1 MLKRLLIENYRS
13 IQSLDL
19 PLDNINAFI
28 GANSSGKSNI
38 LRALNLIIGA
48 TYATIKSFD
57 DCDYYQKNKS
67 NHIVID
73 IHFSTR
79 LTCNTNVYGFRLDCN
94 GQEAN
99 YIALGFNNQPLTYN
113 NSTREIRV
121 TNEMRD
127 EVSLMYIT
135 LDRLSYQQIKPTQW
149 TIYGKLLKFI
159 ANSIQAQH
167 KSAFLQDIIN
177 TYQNNLSPYITPVEQ
192 NLQNYV
198 REQTG
203 KQINLRMSIIDPT
216 MMLKELRPR
225 ITDANGLEV
234 DVDEEGAGVQSAV
247 AIAIART
254 YATVTNLP
262 IILAIE
268 EPELFLH
275 PHACRHFYKLF
286 KELSSKNV
294 QIFYTT
300 HERSFVNI
308 ADYEYIKL
316 VKKATSDT
324 TVDGFNGSIPNFD
337 AIKAA
342 SKFDDELNEVFFATK
357 VILVEG
363 PADKIALKT
372 AFEVM
377 TVDLDKENIS
387 VVECGSISGIKPMV
401 EILNR
406 FQIECFAIVD
416 EDLGNTTTATT
427 TADILTV
434 LPPTHLFTQRPG
446 LEGIFG
452 ITQKFKKET
461 VLRYIPIYYQTHQPQ
476 QIYLDIRT
484 AINL

>member
-1 MLKRLLIENYRS
+1 MLQRLLIENYRS

-19 PLDNINAFI
+19 PLDDINAFI

-38 LRALNLIIGA
+38 LRALNLVIGS

-57 DCDYYQKNKS
+57 DCDYYQKNKT
-67 NHIVID
+67 NHILID
-73 IHFSTR
+73 LYFSQG
-79 LTCNTNVYGFRLDCN
+79 LTCDNQVYGFRLQCD
-94 GQEAN
+94 GIEAN
-99 YIALGFNNQPLTYN
+99 YIALGHNHHPLTYF
-113 NSTREIRV
+113 NSREKKV
-121 TNEMRD
+121 TNEMRE

-135 LDRLSYQQIKPTQW
+135 LDRLSYQQIKPSQW

-159 ANSIQAQH
+159 ANSIQSQH
-167 KSAFLQDIIN
+167 KTAFLQDITN
-177 TYQNNLSPYITPVEQ
+177 TYTTNLNPYITTAEQ
-192 NLQNYV
+192 HLQNYV

-216 MMLKELRPR
+216 MLLKELRPR

-254 YATVTNLP
+254 FATVTNLP

-275 PHACRHFYKLF
+275 PHACRHFYKLL
-286 KELSSKNV
+286 KELSTHNV

-308 ADYEYIKL
+308 ADYQYIKL
-316 VKKATSDT
+316 VKKDSGDT
-324 TVDGFNGSIPNFD
+324 TVNGFNGRIPNFD

-342 SKFDDELNEVFFATK
+342 SKFDDELNEVFFASK
-357 VILVEG
+357 VVLVEG
-363 PADKIALKT
+363 PADKIAVKS
-372 AFEVM
+372 AFETM
-377 TVDLDKENIS
+377 TLDLDKANVS

-406 FQIECFAIVD
+406 FQIECFALVD
-416 EDLGNTTTATT
+416 EDPGNATTAAT

-434 LPPTHLFTQRPG
+434 LSAANLFVQRPG

-452 ITQKFKKET
+452 VTQKFKKET
-461 VLRYIPIYYQTHQPQ
+461 ALRDIPVYYQTNPVQ

-484 AINL
+484 ALNL

>member
-1 MLKRLLIENYRS
+1 MLQRLLIENYRS

-19 PLDNINAFI
+19 PLENINAFI

-38 LRALNLIIGA
+38 LRALNLVIGA

-57 DCDYYQKNKS
+57 DSDFYQKNKA

-73 IHFSTR
+73 LYFSTA
-79 LTCNTNVYGFRLDCN
+79 LTCNNQVYGFRLNND
-94 GQEAN
+94 GQEVN
-99 YIALGFNNQPLTYN
+99 YIALGFNHQPLTYYN
-113 NSTREIRV
+113 GREIKV
-121 TNEMRD
+121 TNEMRE

-167 KSAFLQDIIN
+167 KAAFLQDIAN
-177 TYQNNLSPYITPVEQ
+177 TYQTNLNPYITTTEQ
-192 NLQNYV
+192 HLKTYV
-198 REQTG
+198 QEQTG
-203 KQINLRMSIIDPT
+203 KQIDLRMSIIDPT
-216 MMLKELRPR
+216 MVLKEIRPR

-234 DVDEEGAGVQSAV
+234 DIEEEGAGVQSAV

-275 PHACRHFYKLF
+275 PHACRHFYRLL
-286 KELSSKNV
+286 KELSTHNI

-300 HERSFVNI
+300 HERSFVSI
-308 ADYEYIKL
+308 ADYQYIKL
-316 VKKATSDT
+316 VKKDTGDT

-342 SKFDDELNEVFFATK
+342 SKFDDELNEVFFASK
-357 VILVEG
+357 VVLVEG
-363 PADKIALKT
+363 PADKIALKS
-372 AFEVM
+372 AFEKM
-377 TVDLDKENIS
+377 NVDLDKANIS
-387 VVECGSISGIKPMV
+387 VVECGSISGIKPMI

-406 FQIECFAIVD
+406 FQIPCFAVVD
-416 EDLGNTTTATT
+416 EDPGNSTTAATT
-427 TADILTV
+427 VDILTV
-434 LPPTHLFTQRPG
+434 IPAAQLFTQRPG
-446 LEGIFG
+446 LEGLFNV
-452 ITQKFKKET
+452 TQKFKKET
-461 VLRYIPIYYQTHQPQ
+461 ALRDIPIYYQTNNAQ
-476 QIYLDIRT
+476 QLYVDIRT
-484 AINL
+484 ALNL